1 MRKFIVFSL
10 CLLIGLLWS
19 SGQSLSGETQ
29 KEICAPLKTMLLKPP
44 PTVEAR
50 RPPVEFSH
58 SKHLLLYSCKTCH
71 HDWDGGEQI
80 SSCTASG
87 CHGPTK
93 PTKIGKR
100 MGRASWLDFSVVEI
114 KYFKNAFH
122 RQCIVCH
129 KQIKIRNMALMEKS
143 KGGPKPELEPTGPN
157 TCRKCH
163 VKK

>member
-1 MRKFIVFSL
+1 MRKSSVFFL
-10 CLLIGLLWS
+10 CLFIGLLCG
-19 SGQSLSGETQ
+19 SGQSISGETQ
-29 KEICAPLKTMLLKPP
+29 KEICVPLKTMRLKAPK
-44 PTVEAR
+44 TVEAT

-71 HDWDGGEQI
+71 HDWDGGEQV

-93 PTKIGKR
+93 PPKVIKR
-100 MGRASWLDFSVVEI
+100 TGRASWLDFSVEQI

-129 KQIKIRNMALMEKS
+129 KEIKLRNIALLEKS

-157 TCRKCH
+157 TCRRCH
-163 VKK
+163 IEK